1 MKSTVLETPA
11 RPFSVETATPQ
22 QLYRRLYGEDASDDT
37 WDYIQR
43 HSATH
48 GMVDLSRTPDLSR
61 LETVEGPGILDT
73 LLRTNTPRVGRR
85 FPAEEARTESE
96 EREQSFLRRRLI
108 ARRKKYSV
116 KQMTAKW
123 ESEAAHFG
131 DDVTGASPAS
141 RASASSSVEDDL
153 RLPLFRDSPIRVR
166 SPVMSIGLA
175 KEDSPPKQPP
185 SPSEDPEVEE
195 VTVDDSVNVIEDDE
209 DSDVE
214 STEAV
219 LLHLREIKY
228 VAWFYF
234 LPWLIAGSVLLCTVV
249 VTVPYMR
256 RLSEPQLPYC
266 DSTWSDTDSETRAI
280 SSIQELTQ
288 ASALQPYVVLSA
300 LTERPS
306 CQPCPLYGN
315 CLSGEVISC
324 SPPYELHNSVCVENP
339 DVRQDLVRIASG
351 IERFVVSRVTDRTCQ
366 GISVWSYMTPSLF
379 KSANATSFDLATPI
393 QVLISELREFV
404 ASTVH
409 YGSGVLHLPR
419 DYVFNRALVM
429 ALRNLRDIFVG
440 GDIDG
445 ADGRGIIYVGTALAP
460 WTCQAQHR
468 LYSHMYAIAAA
479 ILLGALAR
487 YWNFRRQSRGRQNQL
502 VDRLFKEARFSLM
515 HRAGGPQRLYPA
527 EHLCEDLLD
536 AHSIPPVERGYMR
549 KATWPKVLA
558 LLTKDARISSQTIK
572 YVPCCG

>member
-1 MKSTVLETPA
+1 MRQHEDAATTAAVVTPT
-11 RPFSVETATPQ
+11 RPFSVETATQQ
-22 QLYRRLYGEDASDDT
+22 QLYRRLYGEDAGEDT

-43 HSATH
+43 HSATD

-61 LETVEGPGILDT
+61 LEMVEGSGILDT
-73 LLRTNTPRVGRR
+73 LMTTNTPRVGRR
-85 FPAEEARTESE
+85 FPAEKARTDSE

-116 KQMTAKW
+116 QQMTAKW

-131 DDVTGASPAS
+131 DELTGTSHGG
-141 RASASSSVEDDL
+141 RTSASSIIEEDTSL
-153 RLPLFRDSPIRVR
+153 LHFRDSPIRVR
-166 SPVMSIGLA
+166 SPVMSIR
-175 KEDSPPKQPP
+175 KTKVSPPKQQ
-185 SPSEDPEVEE
+185 SPLKDALVDEE
-195 VTVDDSVNVIEDDE
+195 TFDDSVNVIEDDE
-209 DSDVE
+209 DSDAE
-214 STEAV
+214 TTEA
-219 LLHLREIKY
+219 LLSRLREIKD
-228 VAWFYF
+228 VTWRYF
-234 LPWLIAGSVLLCTVV
+234 LLWFVAGSLLLCTVV

-288 ASALQPYVVLSA
+288 ASALQPYVALSA

-315 CLSGEVISC
+315 CLSGDVLSC
-324 SPPYELHNSVCVENP
+324 SAPYELHNGVCVENP
-339 DVRQDLVRIASG
+339 DVRQDLVRIASD
-351 IERFVVSRVTDRTCQ
+351 IEQFVLGRVTDRTCQ
-366 GISVWSYMTPSLF
+366 DISVWPYMTPSLL
-379 KSANATSFDLATPI
+379 KSENTTSFDLATHI

-409 YGSGVLHLPR
+409 YGSAVLDLPR

-445 ADGRGIIYVGTALAP
+445 EEGNGIIYVGTALAP

-468 LYSHMYAIAAA
+468 LYSHVYPIAGA
-479 ILLGALAR
+479 ILLSTLASFWYIR
-487 YWNFRRQSRGRQNQL
+487 SVTARDQKQL
-502 VDRLFKEARFSLM
+502 IDRLFKEARFSLL
-515 HRAGGPQRLYPA
+515 HRAGGPHRLYPA
-527 EHLCEDLLD
+527 EHLREDLLD
-536 AHSIPPVERGYMR
+536 AHAIPPLERQRMR
-549 KATWPKVLA
+549 DTTWPRVVA
-558 LLTKDARISSQTIK
+558 LLSEDPRICSQIIK
-572 YVPCCG
+572 